1 MVIYHY
7 PTDESLNISEC
18 VLALGFFDGVHM
30 AHRDLIDKAAE
41 TARERGLKLGIFTFG
56 SKSAIKADAERL
68 YNDAEK
74 ADIFSDLGA
83 DFTVIADFKA
93 IAHMSAEDFVNDLL
107 VRDLNCRV
115 CVAGFNFRFGRGAAG
130 NSDMLTALMEKAGG
144 EARICEEITAK
155 GVTLSATLIRSL
167 ISEGEIEQAN
177 EYLGAPYYIIGRVL
191 HGRSDGR
198 KIGFPTINMTIEE
211 GRIIPKRG
219 VYRTAVVI
227 DGKLYSGV
235 SNVGVCPTF
244 EGSEVR
250 LETHV
255 IDYDGDLYGREM
267 RVYLLGYLRE
277 ERKFDSIDLLKGQ
290 IEYDKNRAI
299 KENGEIK
306 WQELGLK

>member
-1 MVIYHY
+1 MVIYQY
-7 PTDESLNISEC
+7 PTDERPNISEC
-18 VLALGFFDGVHM
+18 VLALGFFDGVHI
-30 AHRDLIDKAAE
+30 AHRDLINEAAK
-41 TARERGLKLGIFTFG
+41 TAREQGLKLGIFTFG
-56 SKSAIKADAERL
+56 SKGAIKADAERL
-68 YNDAEK
+68 YDDEEK
-74 ADIFSDLGA
+74 AEIFSALGA
-83 DFTVIADFKA
+83 DFTVIADFKE
-93 IAHMSAEDFVNDLL
+93 IAHTSAEDFVNNIL

-130 NSDMLTALMEKAGG
+130 NSDRLKTLMESAGG
-144 EARICEEITAK
+144 EARICDEITAD

-167 ISEGEIEQAN
+167 ISEGKIEEAN
-177 EYLGAPYYIIGRVL
+177 KYLGAPYYIKGRVL

-198 KIGFPTINMTIEE
+198 KLGFPTINMNIDE
-211 GRIIPKRG
+211 GRIVPKRG
-219 VYRTAVVI
+219 VYRTATII
-227 DGKLYSGV
+227 DGAIYSGV

-244 EGSEVR
+244 EGDLVR